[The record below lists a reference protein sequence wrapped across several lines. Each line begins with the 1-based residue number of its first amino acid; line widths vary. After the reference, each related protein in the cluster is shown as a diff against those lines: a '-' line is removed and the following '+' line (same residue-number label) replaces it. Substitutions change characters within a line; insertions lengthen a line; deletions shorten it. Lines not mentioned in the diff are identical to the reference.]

1 MVTRLGGDHERFL
14 AGHQGLAKSY
24 SACGGHLCLALVAF
38 PKEEMYG
45 LVGQLRR
52 AAVSVPSNIA
62 EGKGRRTDKEFLLF
76 LHHARGSV
84 FEVETQLTIA
94 GLLGYIPET
103 EVRRLG
109 NSAGEIARMLGGLIG
124 AINSSESKKVGK
136 GLKIDAGLLTT
147 EERRLQLR
155 HKI

>member
-1 MVTRLGGDHERFL
+1 VTVSG
-14 AGHQGLAKSY
+14 SY
-24 SACGGHLCLALVAF
+24 RDIKVWQRAIVLVLDIYTCTRSF

-94 GLLGYIPET
+94 GMLGYIPET

-109 NSAGEIARMLGGLIG
+109 NSAGEVARMLGGLIK
-124 AINSSESKKVGK
+124 AIGSEESKQV
-136 GLKIDAGLLTT
+136 A
-147 EERRLQLR
+147 
-155 HKI
+155 

>member
-1 MVTRLGGDHERFL
+1 MSGSYRDIKVWQKAIELVVDIYSCTRSL
-14 AGHQGLAKSY
+14 
-24 SACGGHLCLALVAF
+24 

-62 EGKGRRTDKEFLLF
+62 ESKGRRTDKEFLLF

-84 FEVETQLTIA
+84 FEAETQLTIA

-109 NSAGEIARMLGGLIG
+109 NSAGEMARMLSGLIK
-124 AINSSESKKVGK
+124 AIGSDESKQV
-136 GLKIDAGLLTT
+136 A
-147 EERRLQLR
+147 
-155 HKI
+155 